1 VNRVVNCTVLSN
13 FAAVGRLDL
22 LCDTIGPLYL
32 PTEVYDEILA
42 GQMAGYTF
50 YDGIEQHI
58 HPFTPDGWLRLV
70 TMTEEELQLFA
81 SLPARFHRGERACL
95 CIARQRGWGVL
106 TDDRAAREQARAW
119 NLLLSGTL
127 GVLLLAIQD
136 GRLPVDEGD
145 ILLGR
150 MIQKANYRS
159 PVTDLKLLLGHC

>member
-1 VNRVVNCTVLSN
+1 MNRVVNCTVLSN
-13 FAAVGRLDL
+13 FAAVSRLDL

-50 YDGIEQHI
+50 YDGIERHI

-70 TMTEEELQLFA
+70 TMTEEELELFA

-95 CIARQRGWGVL
+95 CIARQRGWAVL

-127 GVLLLAIQD
+127 GALLLAVHD
-136 GRLPVDEGD
+136 GRLKVDEGNM
-145 ILLGR
+145 LLGV
-150 MIQKANYRS
+150 MIQRANYRS
-159 PVTDLKLLLGHC
+159 PITDLNLLFDYC